1 MKLLSRES
9 KVEGRV
15 RARERG
21 LALVG
26 SSSRPSTPAPRHPRG
41 AFTLLEVIIACA
53 IFFLVAFSI
62 LEMVTRSLAAAK
74 SLQKHEPD
82 PGIVLHKLSLITA
95 TNSQFEEGTLTGDYE
110 DIAPGMYPGYR
121 FEAFL
126 TEIGSNGLFQVDVL
140 SYNTR
145 RQRENP
151 ATITALFWCPNCKP
165 GSATKG
171 RP

>member
-1 MKLLSRES
+1 MKLLSRVS
-9 KVEGRV
+9 SVECPERQ
-15 RARERG
+15 RG

-26 SSSRPSTPAPRHPRG
+26 SGSRRSTLVPRRLRG

-53 IFFLVAFSI
+53 IFFMVAFAI
-62 LEMVTRSLAAAK
+62 LELVTRSLAAAK
-74 SLQKHEPD
+74 SLQKRDPD
-82 PGIVLHKLSLITA
+82 PGIVLHAISL
-95 TNSQFEEGTLTGDYE
+95 TNAFEEGTMTGDYE

-121 FEAFL
+121 FEVFI

-140 SYNTR
+140 SYNQR
-145 RQRENP
+145 RQSQNP
-151 ATITALFWCPNCKP
+151 ATISAQFWSPNSKP